1 MICRSWFAGDF
12 SLIDCEL
19 RRLILSNTGPL
30 ENNNQ
35 SMNLFVTKTKSI
47 HGPPSRTT
55 QARSALPD
63 VWMQRRYNHRYMASK
78 YTLPRHGL
86 LTSKTRTPTAVQYTG
101 FAMRTCYL
109 KWCLRHASGHTTT
122 TPTATPTMLNM
133 WIFWNSEKRFWKS
146 YGEQKTKTLGG
157 DHSSSLGHVS
167 VVSSLL
173 KLDFRYLCSR

>member
-1 MICRSWFAGDF
+1 MVSSAILEASSGSRNDRTPKQDYPGSFSSSRRMDAKAIQPSSTSNSWTYCNEAAKMLAA
-12 SLIDCEL
+12 SL
-19 RRLILSNTGPL
+19 
-30 ENNNQ
+30 Q
-35 SMNLFVTKTKSI
+35 
-47 HGPPSRTT
+47 
-55 QARSALPD
+55 
-63 VWMQRRYNHRYMASK
+63 YMASK